1 MRKRED
7 FKIMLSRF
15 MPREDKFFTLFQKSS
30 ELMVEG
36 ANELHNLFKDIAHVE
51 KYSRR
56 IKEIEHQADEV
67 THHTIELLHS
77 TFITPLDREDIH
89 QLISK
94 MDDIL
99 DFMEAAAQ
107 RIHLYD
113 ITTAPPYAAELA
125 EICVKSA
132 ETIKAGVAMLED
144 MKNRKELLKICIE
157 IHRLE
162 NEADVLFRS
171 ATAKLFREEP
181 DTRQLIKHKEIY
193 EILET
198 TTDRCEDVANIIEGI
213 VLEYA

>member
-1 MRKRED
+1 M
-7 FKIMLSRF
+7 FSRF
-15 MPREDKFFTLFQKSS
+15 MPREEKFFTMFQKSS

-36 ANELHNLFKDIAHVE
+36 AQELQNLFNDMAHVE
-51 KYSRR
+51 RHTRR
-56 IKEIEHQADEV
+56 IKDIEHKADEV
-67 THHTIELLHS
+67 THQTIELLHS

-113 ITTAPPYAAELA
+113 ITSAPPYAAELA

-132 ETIKAGVAMLED
+132 EAIKAGVAQLED
-144 MKNRKELLKICIE
+144 LKNKKEIQKICIE

-162 NEADVLFRS
+162 NEADALFRS

-181 DTRQLIKHKEIY
+181 DTRQLIKYKEIY